1 MRDSQREDCAE
12 GRKFSILGFES
23 TDGAI
28 TADFDPNSSAA
39 EFTLA
44 PKVDV
49 EKLKPGSSGVIEIR
63 LSHPQHRSVS
73 IPYTV
78 LAEFAARP
86 AMIAIMGCKPGQA
99 VTRDVTIASN

>member
-78 LAEFAARP
+78 LAEFAARAGP
-86 AMIAIMGCKPGQA
+86 RGVKGEETKGRGFVDC
-99 VTRDVTIASN
+99 D